1 MENQLAVIETMSA
14 VELFKA
20 GALDPI
26 LEKIKTEVRAQASN
40 LDIATEI
47 SRKEIASLAYKVAR
61 SKTFL
66 DKQGKE
72 LVAGEK
78 RRLAEIDKERSRVWD
93 ELESLQIEVRKPLT
107 DWENKDKERVALH
120 TDILGRVQELAS
132 VEFPATS
139 GVIQHQLSQL
149 DSIDASKHEEFS
161 TRIANAMI
169 NTKAILVEKLAIAIK
184 EEAAKEEAEA
194 AKIALAAQQRLA
206 RENDIAEQAK
216 VKAENEARER
226 ERITAIAA
234 ETERVRIEN
243 EKYAAEARA
252 KASELARLEAIEK
265 AKRDA
270 ESAAIRAEEEK
281 YAAVRVEQARAKA
294 ESDRI
299 EEEARLREKDKAH
312 KATVNKA
319 ALIAFIEFGLTEEM
333 AKLAVTAIAKA
344 MIPNVKI
351 SY

>member
-1 MENQLAVIETMSA
+1 MDNQLAVIETMSA

-40 LDIATEI
+40 LDIATET

-66 DKQGKE
+66 DKQGKD

-78 RRLAEIDKERSRVWD
+78 KRLAEIDKERSRVWD
-93 ELESLQIEVRKPLT
+93 ELENLQTEVRKPLT
-107 DWENKDKERVALH
+107 DWENKDKARIALH
-120 TDILGRVQELAS
+120 EEVLAGVRALS
-132 VEFPATS
+132 VVEYPCTAESIRFQ
-139 GVIQHQLSQL
+139 VEKI
-149 DSIDASKHEEFS
+149 DSIDAFVHEEFS
-161 TRIANAMI
+161 KRIANAMI
-169 NTKAILVEKLAIAIK
+169 NTKAILMEKLAIAIK
-184 EEAAKEEAEA
+184 EETAKEEAEA
-194 AKIALAAQQRLA
+194 AKIALAEQQRLA
-206 RENDIAEQAK
+206 RENEIAEQAK
-216 VKAENEARER
+216 FKAENEARER
-226 ERITAIAA
+226 ERIAAITA

-252 KASELARLEAIEK
+252 KASDLARL
-265 AKRDA
+265 
-270 ESAAIRAEEEK
+270 AAIDRAKEDAKEAALR
-281 YAAVRVEQARAKA
+281 AAVEKKQAVEAEQARAKA

-299 EEEARLREKDKAH
+299 EEEAKLREKDKTH

-319 ALIAFIEFGLTEEM
+319 ALIAFIEFGLSEDM
-333 AKLAVTAIAKA
+333 AKLAVTAIVKA